1 VPHLYVYYRIQ
12 AEDGDAAREAVAALQ
27 ARLSSFCGAA
37 PRHMVRCEDG
47 ATWMEV
53 YEDVR
58 QPQAL
63 VDAMQDC
70 LNEPGLDILRR
81 SERHLEC
88 FYET

>member
-1 VPHLYVYYRIQ
+1 MPHLYVYYRIQ

-27 ARLSSFCGAA
+27 ARLSSFCGTP

-88 FYET
+88 FCET

>member
-37 PRHMVRCEDG
+37 PRHMVSCEDG

-88 FYET
+88 FHEA

>member
-1 VPHLYVYYRIQ
+1 MPHLYVYYRIQ
-12 AEDGDAAREAVAALQ
+12 ADDQDAVREAVVALQ
-27 ARLSSFCGAA
+27 ARLSSFCAAA

-47 ATWMEV
+47 AMWMEA

-63 VDAMQDC
+63 VDAMRDC
-70 LNEPGLDILRR
+70 LNEPGLEILRR

-88 FYET
+88 FREA

>member
-12 AEDGDAAREAVAALQ
+12 AEDSDAAREAVTALQ
-27 ARLSSFCGAA
+27 ARLSSFCGTP

-88 FYET
+88 FCET